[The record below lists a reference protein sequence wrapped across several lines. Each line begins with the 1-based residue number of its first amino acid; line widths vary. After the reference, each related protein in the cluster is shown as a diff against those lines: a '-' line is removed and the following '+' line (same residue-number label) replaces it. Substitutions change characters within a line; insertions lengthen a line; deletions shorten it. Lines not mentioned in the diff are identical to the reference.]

1 MNSKAAFVLLITLTG
16 LYHLIITTL
25 YFIGVFM
32 SAIRGRSALLKIL
45 YDHRHV
51 FFLVLIYAAEM
62 TVWAALNLKGLGDE
76 DFSTWRIFLLV
87 SMGIIAGSAGIL
99 GDNDDGWMV
108 FAGALTPW
116 LIAPFVIIVY
126 GFMQMN
132 LHFLS
137 IEWFYTCVLLS
148 FSLQFVVIFIN
159 RFSF

>member
-1 MNSKAAFVLLITLTG
+1 
-16 LYHLIITTL
+16 
-25 YFIGVFM
+25 M
-32 SAIRGRSALLKIL
+32 SAIWARSALLKIM

-51 FFLVLIYAAEM
+51 FFLVLIYVAEM
-62 TVWAALNLKGLGDE
+62 TVWAALNLKGLGDD

-87 SMGIIAGSAGIL
+87 SVGIIAGSAGII
-99 GDNDDGWMV
+99 DDPDDKWMMY
-108 FAGALTPW
+108 AGALTPW

-148 FSLQFVVIFIN
+148 FSLQFVVLLIN